1 MFYFLLKKTMKN
13 ISSTNND
20 GETVINLDK
29 MSKSN
34 KKNIEFKELL
44 SHICSV
50 ENLIHKNIIIFYRFE
65 CVHQF

>member
-1 MFYFLLKKTMKN
+1 MIEITLQTKLSIGIIALIVFYFLLKKTMKN

-34 KKNIEFKELL
+34 KKT
-44 SHICSV
+44 
-50 ENLIHKNIIIFYRFE
+50 
-65 CVHQF
+65 

>member
-1 MFYFLLKKTMKN
+1 MIEITLQTKLSIGIIALIVFYFLLKKTMKN

-34 KKNIEFKELL
+34 KKK
-44 SHICSV
+44 HRV
-50 ENLIHKNIIIFYRFE
+50 
-65 CVHQF
+65 